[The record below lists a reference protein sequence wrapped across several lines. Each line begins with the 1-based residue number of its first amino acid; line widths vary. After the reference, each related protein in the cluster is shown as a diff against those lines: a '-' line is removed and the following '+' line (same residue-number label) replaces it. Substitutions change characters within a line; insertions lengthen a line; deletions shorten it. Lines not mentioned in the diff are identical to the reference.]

1 MESGCYKS
9 VIIIQS
15 KYDYDRASPAGSGRV
30 QEELF
35 QGGRIGN
42 ARIEWKIF
50 WGVIGFGVMLFIFQ
64 LSDSTFVQCIDD
76 DVYSAGI
83 Q

>member
-1 MESGCYKS
+1 MKSGCYKS

-35 QGGRIGN
+35 QGGWVGN
-42 ARIEWKIF
+42 ARIEWKVFLGCYWI
-50 WGVIGFGVMLFIFQ
+50 W
-64 LSDSTFVQCIDD
+64 SDAFYISI
-76 DVYSAGI
+76 I
-83 Q
+83 

>member
-1 MESGCYKS
+1 MKSGCYKS

-15 KYDYDRASPAGSGRV
+15 KYDYDRASPAGLGSV

-42 ARIEWKIF
+42 ARIEWKVF
-50 WGVIGFGVMLFIFQ
+50 WGCYWIW
-64 LSDSTFVQCIDD
+64 SDAFYIP
-76 DVYSAGI
+76 I
-83 Q
+83 I

>member
-1 MESGCYKS
+1 MREENG
-9 VIIIQS
+9 
-15 KYDYDRASPAGSGRV
+15 KY
-30 QEELF
+30 
-35 QGGRIGN
+35 
-42 ARIEWKIF
+42 F

-64 LSDSTFVQCIDD
+64 LSDNTFVQFIDD